1 METIYSLYI
10 KIYNDI
16 QKWGYSNSVVN
27 QAGGFTIGYS
37 TYHFITALIMLISP
51 AFILIK
57 DNIYK
62 IGKTFGIEKT
72 GVVFK
77 IIKFIFQI
85 IIEVGKWLFTI
96 LLTFLLLEYMF
107 NNKLLGLKSN
117 IKNDQKKDFIISKTE
132 VENSKSPE
140 KIIEEVNKEKVVGK
154 IILEEEEKKIDKLR
168 NDKEEYQ
175 NIVSQIL

>member
-62 IGKTFGIEKT
+62 IGKTFGIEKL
-72 GVVFK
+72 V
-77 IIKFIFQI
+77 
-85 IIEVGKWLFTI
+85 
-96 LLTFLLLEYMF
+96 
-107 NNKLLGLKSN
+107 
-117 IKNDQKKDFIISKTE
+117 
-132 VENSKSPE
+132 
-140 KIIEEVNKEKVVGK
+140 
-154 IILEEEEKKIDKLR
+154 
-168 NDKEEYQ
+168 
-175 NIVSQIL
+175 